1 MPKWILGILLVW
13 LGGVCDVEWN
23 MMMHTYFGISKEI
36 GEVIFAYTMANIIH
50 DDDSF

>member
-1 MPKWILGILLVW
+1 MPLWILGLLFVG
-13 LGGVCDVEWN
+13 LFGVDAVGWN
-23 MMMHTYFGISKEI
+23 MMMYTYFGISKDI